1 MPKKNMEKMQTDF
14 KSPRSH
20 QAIAKVD
27 CMLHVLTRR
36 MTITD
41 QKFPESCD
49 LAFFWPPLVAAEH
62 IPGSKHIVVN

>member
-1 MPKKNMEKMQTDF
+1 MEKMQTDF

-20 QAIAKVD
+20 QVAKVD
-27 CMLHVLTRR
+27 CMLHVWTRL

-41 QKFPESCD
+41 QKFPESSD
-49 LAFFWPPLVAAEH
+49 LAFFWPPLVAAGR